1 VAAEASFGKSEGML
15 GQALGAR
22 RKDIVLATKVLV
34 RLEPGTN
41 KAGFSRRHVLEACE
55 ASLRRLGTDYIDP
68 YQAHNFDSLTPL
80 DESLHTFRARQALTP
95 SARKRLESWFTNRGP
110 GGMICATITRS
121 RPAGGTF

>member
-1 VAAEASFGKSEGML
+1 MAAEASFGKSEGML

-68 YQAHNFDSLTPL
+68 NQAHNFDSLAPRRIPAHL
-80 DESLHTFRARQALTP
+80 SRAA
-95 SARKRLESWFTNRGP
+95 GP
-110 GGMICATITRS
+110 NPIRAKATRILVY
-121 RPAGGTF
+121 